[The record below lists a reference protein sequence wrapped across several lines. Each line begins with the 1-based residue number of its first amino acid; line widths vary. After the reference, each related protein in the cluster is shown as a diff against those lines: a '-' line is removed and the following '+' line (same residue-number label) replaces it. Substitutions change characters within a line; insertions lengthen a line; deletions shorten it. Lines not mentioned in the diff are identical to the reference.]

1 MNTQDSQS
9 TLEDILIARVKVI
22 GDNEWT
28 VLGYPDELI
37 KEIETY
43 VTTRIAEATSK
54 PLPREIKLA
63 AKVANLEQKIVML
76 EADVT
81 TRVKEALQ
89 DVLNEYAKQYQ
100 KHLLDM
106 GRSGKTPFTIFH
118 KIINTQ
124 YKALTTTT
132 NGKEE

>member
-9 TLEDILIARVKVI
+9 EIEGILIARVKVI

-37 KEIETY
+37 KEIEAY
-43 VTTRIAEATSK
+43 
-54 PLPREIKLA
+54 
-63 AKVANLEQKIVML
+63 
-76 EADVT
+76 VT

-132 NGKEE
+132 NGKGE